1 MSEHSKLELFRQEVE
16 TQVSIFKELLPI
28 LKTQPF
34 SMLELGQAIQAAHS
48 VWGTARIVKMEAISN
63 LAQLIKECLIA
74 AQNKTFTLGDEQI
87 DVLLHAGDLLL
98 GMSKVTEGEGE
109 LERWMREHSWDLA
122 TTQKAISIVLSSEVN
137 MMAVPSVQANE
148 VGTDVPSFSQETTE
162 QTTSSESVLKTT
174 LVVPSELI
182 PSELIPSDN
191 AGHEERA
198 IALSSN
204 PTITTTPTVP
214 PNVTAALDTTTKTST
229 APAVV
234 SAALDTTKNPTAP
247 LDITATLTGDDSM
260 MDLFRLEAEAQ
271 VAILNEGLLALES
284 NSQSTQALETLMRA
298 AHSIKGAARIVG
310 LDALVN
316 LAHVMEDCF
325 VAAQNNTVVLNSD
338 CVDVLL
344 QGVDLLEG
352 IGQVS
357 DAELPSWLAEHNAEF
372 EITIAAIAAI
382 LTPVAAPK
390 LDKGRV
396 TQPEVEN
403 VVSQSRVSVA
413 PTVSESSLAEISKG
427 SSIQS
432 ASESTAIVV
441 NQPESSPSGVMVQES
456 PDRGK
461 SSSSVSEHA
470 ATQDRVVRVSA
481 ENLNRIMGLAGESLI
496 EANWLQPYADSMM
509 SLKRRMV
516 EISKTLEQLQD
527 SLEHGVYQQEGKEY
541 LEEARNK
548 EQECLDFLGDRL
560 EELELYAQRTAN
572 LSDRLY
578 REVISS
584 HMRPFVD
591 GVQGFPRMI
600 RDLARKLNKQVRL
613 EILGK
618 ATPVDRDILKK
629 LEAPL
634 THILRNATD
643 HGIELPDERIAAGK
657 SAEGMMRLE
666 AFHRGGML
674 AITISDDGRGINPE
688 QLRQKVINKNL
699 ATSEMAAQLTD
710 AELMEFLFL
719 PGFSTAKQVTEIS
732 GRGVGLD
739 IAKSMAQEVGGTVR
753 AISQPGKG
761 MSFHFQL
768 PLTLSVVR
776 TLLVEISGKPYA
788 VPLARIDQ
796 IVTVERSHISEV
808 ENRQYFTMNQ
818 QNIGLIA
825 AHQVLELPEPPPN
838 PGALSVVVI
847 SDQSNPYGLVVD
859 KFLGERD
866 LVVRPLDPRLGKVPD
881 ISATSL
887 MGDGSPILIVD
898 ISDMVRSIDAI
909 LNAGRLAKVGGEVT
923 DVVTDKRKK
932 VLVVDD
938 SITVREMERKLLEN
952 RGYSVDIAVNGM
964 EGWNAVRTNHYD
976 LVISDIDMPRMNG
989 IELVKQMKNHSRLYS
1004 IPVIIVSYRDRE
1016 EDRIQGLEAGA
1027 DYYLTKSSFHDATL
1041 IDAVVNLIGR

>member
-16 TQVSIFKELLPI
+16 TQVSILKEVLPI

-74 AQNKTFTLGDEQI
+74 AQNKTVTLGDEQI

-98 GMSKVTEGEGE
+98 GMSKVTEEE

-122 TTQKAISIVLSSEVN
+122 TTQKAISIVLSSGVSR
-137 MMAVPSVQANE
+137 MAVLPVQANE
-148 VGTDVPSFSQETTE
+148 VGTGVSSFSQETTE
-162 QTTSSESVLKTT
+162 QTASSESVPKTT
-174 LVVPSELI
+174 LLI
-182 PSELIPSDN
+182 SSELIPSDN
-191 AGHEERA
+191 GGQEEIA
-198 IALSSN
+198 IPDPSN
-204 PTITTTPTVP
+204 QTITITPTAPAGVTAALTPTVP
-214 PNVTAALDTTTKTST
+214 AGVTAT
-229 APAVV
+229 
-234 SAALDTTKNPTAP
+234 LDTTKTPTAP
-247 LDITATLTGDDSM
+247 AGVTATLTGDDSM

-271 VAILNEGLLALES
+271 IAILNEGLLALES
-284 NSQSTQALETLMRA
+284 NSQSTQVLETLMRA

-316 LAHVMEDCF
+316 IAHVMEDCF
-325 VAAQNNTVVLNSD
+325 VAAQNNTVVLNPD
-338 CVDVLL
+338 YVDVLL

-357 DAELPSWLAEHNAEF
+357 DAELPSWLAEHDSEF
-372 EITIAAIAAI
+372 EITIRAIAAI
-382 LTPVAAPK
+382 LTPGTPPK
-390 LDKGRV
+390 LDKSRV
-396 TQPEVEN
+396 TEPEVEN
-403 VVSQSRVSVA
+403 VVSQSRVSVV
-413 PTVSESSLAEISKG
+413 PTVSESSLEISNQ

-432 ASESTAIVV
+432 TSSSTAIAI

-456 PDRGK
+456 PDRRK
-461 SSSSVSEHA
+461 SSSSASEQA

-516 EISKTLEQLQD
+516 EISRTLEQLQD
-527 SLEHGVYQQEGKEY
+527 SLERGVYQQEGKEY
-541 LEEARNK
+541 LEEARNQ

-560 EELELYAQRTAN
+560 GELQLYAQRTAN

-578 REVISS
+578 REVITS

-600 RDLARKLNKQVRL
+600 RDLGRKLNKQVRL
-613 EILGK
+613 EIVGK

-643 HGIELPDERIAAGK
+643 HGIELPDERIAVGK
-657 SAEGMMRLE
+657 SAEGMIRLE

-753 AISQPGKG
+753 AMSQSGKG
-761 MSFHFQL
+761 TSFHFQL

-838 PGALSVVVI
+838 PGSLSVVVI

-909 LNAGRLAKVGGEVT
+909 LNAGRLAKVGGDVT
-923 DVVTDKRKK
+923 EFIKDKPKK
-932 VLVVDD
+932 ILVVDD

-952 RGYSVDIAVNGM
+952 RGYSVDIAVNGR